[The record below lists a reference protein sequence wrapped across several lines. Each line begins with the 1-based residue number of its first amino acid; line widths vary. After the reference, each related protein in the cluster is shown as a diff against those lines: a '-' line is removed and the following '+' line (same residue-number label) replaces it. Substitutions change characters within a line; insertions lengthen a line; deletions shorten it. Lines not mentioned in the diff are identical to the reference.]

1 MIWQYFEKIL
11 EPFRILKGKWMG
23 IKAVPQRAV
32 GDVKRIQGVM
42 GGAVSSVKGG
52 ADKVKGVAGKVQ
64 GAGQQAQGMA
74 GQAQQAGAQ
83 AQQFGG
89 QPPQMQAPQ
98 APKAKKMGL
107 FGRKKVCPQCGQ
119 PQEKGWDQCPYCLQ
133 AAQMAAM
140 PGAHGGHG
148 APPPGPAGPQKT
160 MAFMAPSAGGG
171 PGMQLLGWIVPIKG
185 SARGELFTLKP
196 QTVIGTDPSQCDIV
210 FTDGYMS
217 SRHATI
223 KAQAGVFILED
234 HSTNGT
240 YVNDKRVKTHEL
252 VDNDFIKFGN
262 TLAKFKSL

>member
-11 EPFRILKGKWMG
+11 EPFRVLKGKWMG

-32 GDVKRIQGVM
+32 GDIKRIQGTV
-42 GGAVSSVKGG
+42 GNAAGSVKDGVG
-52 ADKVKGVAGKVQ
+52 KVKGAAGKVQ
-64 GAGQQAQGMA
+64 GAGQ
-74 GQAQQAGAQ
+74 QAQQAGAQ

-89 QPPQMQAPQ
+89 QVQAPQVQAPQ

-140 PGAHGGHG
+140 PGAG

-210 FTDGYMS
+210 FVDGYMS

-223 KAQAGVFILED
+223 KAQAGVFVLED